1 MRTIGTPANN
11 ECIWCHD
18 TETQDHLFQCPHQSA
33 WRDEF
38 VEHLDKHLTDSA
50 TEPTVKEEVLECITS
65 WLNQSTCPCKCDQLR
80 ISRHLLMR
88 RYVANKW
95 TKLQERYYKDKH
107 DPAKLSLS
115 GQTWMRQLI
124 HFFWDEAFQ
133 LWDKRNKEKFETED
147 DNNSTLLFDLKQQV
161 RELYN
166 LEDKVLARDRTNFAL
181 PLNER
186 LTQHP
191 IQLHNYVKMQGP
203 IIRQSVKEAE
213 KLAATNTR
221 QLPTF
226 FPQR

>member
-1 MRTIGTPANN
+1 
-11 ECIWCHD
+11 
-18 TETQDHLFQCPHQSA
+18 
-33 WRDEF
+33 
-38 VEHLDKHLTDSA
+38 
-50 TEPTVKEEVLECITS
+50 
-65 WLNQSTCPCKCDQLR
+65 
-80 ISRHLLMR
+80 
-88 RYVANKW
+88 
-95 TKLQERYYKDKH
+95 
-107 DPAKLSLS
+107 
-115 GQTWMRQLI
+115 MRQLI